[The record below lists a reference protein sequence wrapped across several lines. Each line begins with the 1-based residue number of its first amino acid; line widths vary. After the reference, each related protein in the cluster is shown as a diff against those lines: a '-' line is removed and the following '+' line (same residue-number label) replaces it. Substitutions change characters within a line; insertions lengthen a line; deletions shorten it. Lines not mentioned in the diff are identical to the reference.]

1 MNRDTLFHFHSIIR
15 PFNMTTLNPSSLN
28 RTNINN
34 DNNTNN
40 NNDNNQDLEMEER
53 QYEVLPQNSRC
64 LWILHRKYLCFIT
77 YLLMCLILAQ
87 VLYVVLNFYSW
98 EEMIEIYHKIRNVTM
113 YIKED
118 YSNTT
123 EILNELQ

>member
-1 MNRDTLFHFHSIIR
+1 
-15 PFNMTTLNPSSLN
+15 
-28 RTNINN
+28 
-34 DNNTNN
+34 
-40 NNDNNQDLEMEER
+40 
-53 QYEVLPQNSRC
+53 
-64 LWILHRKYLCFIT
+64 
-77 YLLMCLILAQ
+77 MCLILAQ